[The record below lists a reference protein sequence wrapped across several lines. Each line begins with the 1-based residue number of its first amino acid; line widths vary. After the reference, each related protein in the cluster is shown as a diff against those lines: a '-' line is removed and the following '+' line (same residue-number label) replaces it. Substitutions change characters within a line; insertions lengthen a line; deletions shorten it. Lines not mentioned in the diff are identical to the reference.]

1 MIKTIISN
9 IDKNNIDEAE
19 IKKQAKLLKEG
30 NTVIFPTETVYGLGA
45 NALDENAV
53 KKIYEAKGRP
63 SDNPLIV
70 HISSEEEVYK
80 LANDISDKAK
90 VLMSKFWPGPLT
102 MIFKKKDIVPQRT
115 SGGLDTVA
123 IRMPSHKIA
132 RELIKQAGI
141 PIAAPSANISGR
153 PSPTKGEHVCA
164 EMNGRVSGIVV
175 GGDCNFGLEST
186 VIDMTMDI
194 PMILRPGSVTKE
206 QLEVEIGQVL
216 IDPSLENK
224 EDVLKAKAPGMKY
237 THYSPNGDVYIVT
250 GKEDLVIKKI
260 NNLIEENNKKDI
272 KSGVMCLSKNKDKY
286 EGEVIELGN
295 TLEEVA
301 SNLFNVLIEMDNRKI
316 DIIYTEAFPND
327 GVGRA
332 IMNRLMKSA
341 GYKFIKA

>member
-70 HISSEEEVYK
+70 HISSKEEVYK

-250 GKEDLVIKKI
+250 GKDDLVIEKI

-301 SNLFNVLIEMDNRKI
+301 SNLFNVLIEMDKRKI

>member
-19 IKKQAKLLKEG
+19 IKKQAELLKEG

-70 HISSEEEVYK
+70 HISSKEEVYK

-250 GKEDLVIKKI
+250 GKDDLVIEKI

-341 GYKFIKA
+341 GYKFIKV

>member
-70 HISSEEEVYK
+70 HISSKEEVYK

-224 EDVLKAKAPGMKY
+224 EDVL
-237 THYSPNGDVYIVT
+237 NI
-250 GKEDLVIKKI
+250 
-260 NNLIEENNKKDI
+260 
-272 KSGVMCLSKNKDKY
+272 
-286 EGEVIELGN
+286 
-295 TLEEVA
+295 
-301 SNLFNVLIEMDNRKI
+301 LF
-316 DIIYTEAFPND
+316 
-327 GVGRA
+327 
-332 IMNRLMKSA
+332 
-341 GYKFIKA
+341 

>member
-237 THYSPNGDVYIVT
+237 THYSPNGDVFIVT
-250 GKEDLVIKKI
+250 GKEGLVIKKI

-286 EGEVIELGN
+286 KGEVIELGN

-341 GYKFIKA
+341 GYKFIKV

>member
-9 IDKNNIDEAE
+9 IDKDSLDKKE
-19 IKKQAKLLKEG
+19 IKRHADLLKEG

-45 NALDENAV
+45 NALDEDAV

-70 HISSEEEVYK
+70 HIFSKEEVDD
-80 LANDISDKAK
+80 LAEDISDKAK
-90 VLMSKFWPGPLT
+90 TLMNKFWPGPLT
-102 MIFKKKDIVPQRT
+102 MIFKKKNIIPQRT

-123 IRMPSHKIA
+123 IRMPSHSIA
-132 RELIKQAGI
+132 REIIRQAGI

-153 PSPTKGEHVCA
+153 PSPTKGEHVCS
-164 EMNGRVSGIVV
+164 EMTGRVSGIVV

-206 QLEVEIGQVL
+206 QLELEIGQVL

-224 EDVLKAKAPGMKY
+224 EDVMKAKAPGMKY
-237 THYSPNGDVYIVT
+237 THYSPNGDVYIVDGDET
-250 GKEDLVIKKI
+250 AVIERINSLVTDNDKK
-260 NNLIEENNKKDI
+260 NL
-272 KSGVMCLSKNKDKY
+272 KSGVMCLSKNKDRYK
-286 EGEVIELGN
+286 GEVIDLGE
-295 TLEEVA
+295 TLDDVA

-316 DIIYTEAFPND
+316 DIIYTESFPNH

-341 GYKFIKA
+341 GYKIIKA

>member
-70 HISSEEEVYK
+70 HISSKEEVYK

-237 THYSPNGDVYIVT
+237 THYSPNGDVFIVT

-316 DIIYTEAFPND
+316 DIIYTEACPND

>member
-70 HISSEEEVYK
+70 HISSKEEVYK

-237 THYSPNGDVYIVT
+237 THYSPNGDVFIVT